1 MSADDIEQCKRLMS
15 RKADL
20 ETELEGYMSML
31 TSLGVGMD
39 KPLVDS
45 EGFPRSD
52 IDVYQVREARHKVAC
67 LRNDAAD
74 ILNQIEKSLH
84 SIHAK
89 ARGEQP

>member
-1 MSADDIEQCKRLMS
+1 MSEEDIDQCKRLMS
-15 RKADL
+15 RKTDI

-31 TSLGVGMD
+31 SSIGVGMD
-39 KPLVDS
+39 KPLVDT

-84 SIHAK
+84 TIHAQ
-89 ARGEQP
+89 ARGEQA